1 MSIATPVA
9 TAAAFAALSPAEQR
23 IADIGGQIAS
33 HPVIN
38 EQVLIAM
45 RSEFPSLKF
54 TLCFE
59 DDLGEREPYLSF
71 PTFDLHLMQLNP
83 GSCAGLTDSPE
94 SCSGVVVA
102 LHLD

>member
-1 MSIATPVA
+1 MSTMSAASLSVA
-9 TAAAFAALSPAEQR
+9 AQR
-23 IADIGGQIAS
+23 IATIGEQIAS

-59 DDLGEREPYLSF
+59 DDLGEREPYLSYAS
-71 PTFDLHLMQLNP
+71 FDLHLMQLRQD
-83 GSCAGLTDSPE
+83 SCAGLTFSPE
-94 SCSGVVVA
+94 DCSGIVVA

>member
-1 MSIATPVA
+1 MTCVSSA
-9 TAAAFAALSPAEQR
+9 TALVAAQR
-23 IADIGGQIAS
+23 IASIGEQIAS

-59 DDLGEREPYLSF
+59 DDLGEREPYLSYAS
-71 PTFDLHLMQLNP
+71 FDLHLMQLRP
-83 GSCAGLTDSPE
+83 DSCAGLTFSPE
-94 SCSGVVVA
+94 DCAGVVVA